1 MQAALAVLSRGQ
13 DLTGQLAMEAMEEVA
28 SGWATEAQIASLIT
42 ALRIKGETPEEIA
55 SFARVLQE
63 HACLVRPN
71 VSGMLVDTCGT
82 GGDGTGTFNIST
94 AAAIVAAGAGV
105 PVVKHGNR
113 SVSSS
118 CGSADVL
125 EALGVRIDLSPEQS
139 CAVIENTGIGFLFAP
154 VYHPALRHAAKVRRD
169 LGFSTI
175 FNLLG
180 PLLNPAGAPARLCG
194 VYHPA
199 LISKFAISLILLG
212 AERAMVVHGDGLD
225 EITVSGPT
233 LVAEIDHSSVK
244 NYTIVPEDFGIRRSP
259 LPALAGSTA
268 AGNAGIIREI
278 LAGKE
283 GPARDVVVM
292 NAGAAIYL
300 GGHAPDYGS
309 GIARAEE
316 AIDSGAAAG
325 KLEAL
330 VTATGGRI

>member
-1 MQAALAVLSRGQ
+1 MLEALAVLARGH
-13 DLTGQLAMEAMEEVA
+13 DLPGRLAREAMEEIA
-28 SGWATEAQIASLIT
+28 AGRATDAQIASLIT
-42 ALRIKGETPEEIA
+42 ALRVKGESPGEIA
-55 SFARVLQE
+55 TFARVLQE
-63 HACLVRPN
+63 HACRIRPE
-71 VSGMLVDTCGT
+71 VSGLLVDTCGT

-113 SVSSS
+113 NVSSS

-139 CAVIENTGIGFLFAP
+139 CRVIEKIGIGFLFAP
-154 VYHPALRHAAKVRRD
+154 AYHPALRHAAKARRD

-194 VYHPA
+194 VYQPD
-199 LISKFAISLILLG
+199 LVPKFALSLVSLG
-212 AERAMVVHGDGLD
+212 TERAMVVHGNGLD
-225 EITVSGPT
+225 EITITGTT
-233 LVAEIDHSSVK
+233 LVAEITRSSIR
-244 NYTIVPEDFGIRRSP
+244 NYTLTPADFGISTSP
-259 LPALAGSTA
+259 LSALAGSTPG
-268 AGNAGIIREI
+268 GNARIIRDI

-283 GPARDVVVM
+283 GPARDVVIM

-300 GGHAPDYGS
+300 GDGAPDYGA

-316 AIDSGAAAG
+316 AIDRGAAEG
-325 KLEAL
+325 KLDDL
-330 VTATGGRI
+330 ITATGGER

>member
-1 MQAALAVLSRGQ
+1 MQEALAVLARGQ
-13 DLTGQLAMEAMEEVA
+13 DLTGRLAMEAMEEVA
-28 SGWATEAQIASLIT
+28 SGRATEAQIASLIT
-42 ALRIKGETPEEIA
+42 ALRVKGESPEEIA
-55 SFARVLQE
+55 AFARVLQE
-63 HACLVRPN
+63 HACLIRPK
-71 VSGMLVDTCGT
+71 VSGLLVDTCGT

-94 AAAIVAAGAGV
+94 AAAIVASGAGV

-113 SVSSS
+113 NVSSS

-139 CAVIENTGIGFLFAP
+139 CAVIEKIGIGFLFAP

-199 LISKFAISLILLG
+199 LVPKFALSLISLG
-212 AERAMVVHGDGLD
+212 TERAMVVHGNGLD
-225 EITVSGPT
+225 EITVTGTT
-233 LVAEIDHSSVK
+233 LVAEINRTSVR
-244 NYTIVPEDFGIRRSP
+244 NYTISPADFGISTSP
-259 LPALAGSTA
+259 LSALAGSTPS
-268 AGNAGIIREI
+268 GNARIIREI

-292 NAGAAIYL
+292 NAGAAVYL
-300 GGHAPDYGS
+300 GSHAPDYGA
-309 GIARAEE
+309 GISRAEK
-316 AIDSGAAAG
+316 AIDSGAAEE
-325 KLEAL
+325 KLDDL
-330 VTATGGRI
+330 IIATGGKP